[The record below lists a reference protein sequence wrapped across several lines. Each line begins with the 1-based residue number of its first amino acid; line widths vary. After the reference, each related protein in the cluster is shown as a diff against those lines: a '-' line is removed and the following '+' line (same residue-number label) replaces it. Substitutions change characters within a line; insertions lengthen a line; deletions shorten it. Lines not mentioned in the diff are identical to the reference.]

1 MMYTAKLPK
10 DRGWR
15 ESLEWCEQQLGPA
28 TAMSYG
34 NAWLKGAR
42 WWRLNNL
49 ICFRD
54 EKDLTFFLLRWT

>member
-1 MMYTAKLPK
+1 MMYTTKLPE

-15 ESLEWCEQQLGPA
+15 DRLEWCAEQFGPA

-42 WWRLNNL
+42 WWRLNDL
-49 ICFRD
+49 ICFGD
-54 EKDLTFFLLRWT
+54 EQDLTFYMLKWS